1 MYSNIGN
8 SGLNDYL
15 GSSSDPCYIQNRVI
29 TNRVIK
35 RLRCTFIFDWIFF
48 ILAGNKDNYIV
59 SDKFEIGPDPSMDCI
74 NSSP

>member
-15 GSSSDPCYIQNRVI
+15 GSSTDPCYIQNRVI

-35 RLRCTFIFDWIFF
+35 RSCYKEVEVYWFSWKSRQYRLVKNTSFIVNFGA
-48 ILAGNKDNYIV
+48 LMSA
-59 SDKFEIGPDPSMDCI
+59 PMCCR
-74 NSSP
+74 

>member
-15 GSSSDPCYIQNRVI
+15 GSSTVPCYIQNRVI

-35 RLRCTFIFDWIFF
+35 RLRCTTKMFIVF
-48 ILAGNKDNYIV
+48 V
-59 SDKFEIGPDPSMDCI
+59 I
-74 NSSP
+74 NC